1 MTSYLRYKQQIRTV
15 QDADDA
21 EIESWIT
28 VRGNHIPIRKGQSKE
43 EAVKSFVESKGGNSS
58 ETGSSVPE
66 DYKKSVAHYTPEKH
80 AEAANFYGEKMASV
94 QKKANNENDPNVDI
108 HRKHFE
114 EYQTLSNWHAE
125 QAKKANE
132 FVNGTLIDK
141 RNLPAGTKWSPT
153 DIYGNGTG
161 NKKEEKSKYNIQHG
175 AKISDIESM
184 INAHADK
191 KAYKSW
197 KEEEEYVAEKLKEEG
212 IYAYGNQIKEAMKN
226 VYGDVYTQE
235 RKEESSK
242 KDTSSIIKQS
252 KVEMTNGLKHITHT
266 TPDGYKFS
274 VWESS
279 NDPGWKTN
287 NLPADYFKTE
297 SEATEAATKQF
308 KKDLEYYNSEKA
320 NKKGKQLFEEKY
332 GTKKTESK
340 ESKQPA
346 DIMDW
351 KFEDV
356 MKLPVSD
363 PRVHKYI
370 AKNNWLK
377 TSTVATIAE
386 AFGNTED
393 LYMEIDRMSNA
404 KGYGWDKIKWGKK

>member
-1 MTSYLRYKQQIRTV
+1 
-15 QDADDA
+15 
-21 EIESWIT
+21 
-28 VRGNHIPIRKGQSKE
+28 
-43 EAVKSFVESKGGNSS
+43 
-58 ETGSSVPE
+58 
-66 DYKKSVAHYTPEKH
+66 
-80 AEAANFYGEKMASV
+80 
-94 QKKANNENDPNVDI
+94 
-108 HRKHFE
+108 
-114 EYQTLSNWHAE
+114 
-125 QAKKANE
+125 
-132 FVNGTLIDK
+132 
-141 RNLPAGTKWSPT
+141 
-153 DIYGNGTG
+153 
-161 NKKEEKSKYNIQHG
+161 
-175 AKISDIESM
+175 
-184 INAHADK
+184 
-191 KAYKSW
+191 
-197 KEEEEYVAEKLKEEG
+197 
-212 IYAYGNQIKEAMKN
+212 
-226 VYGDVYTQE
+226 
-235 RKEESSK
+235 
-242 KDTSSIIKQS
+242 
-252 KVEMTNGLKHITHT
+252 MTNGLKHITHT